1 MIPMPYILGAF
12 VAVFVLGCLNGYAIR
27 DGAAKSAAAK
37 AYKAAEGQRQVMQ
50 GQIDVISA
58 KYEATKE
65 AANRKAVERTNTV
78 REYYSQGPT
87 VDANCALPNPM
98 FSLLVNSVRDAN
110 AAASG
115 ELSPELSTPAAASN
129 PSH

>member
-129 PSH
+129 PGH